1 MITEMIRYVSS
12 CVSQICGKALSAYV
26 SNALVAACVRVV
38 SGCVSASHYV
48 NETWSIVLVSVGSR
62 TAYEVTR

>member
-26 SNALVAACVRVV
+26 SNALVAACIRVV
-38 SGCVSASHYV
+38 SGCVSASHHV
-48 NETWSIVLVSVGSR
+48 NETWSIVLVSVGPR
-62 TAYEVTR
+62 TTYEVAK